1 MGIGEKLVSA
11 SGATEDP
18 TDSDFYTNVFL
29 THFDGANN
37 GWNELATNDASG
49 GDTLQPATKN
59 AGRSYAQGT
68 FSPFRGAGR
77 YSAVFDQTDTQY
89 IYTNGSAY
97 QTNGQSAFYYSV
109 WIWIDKTDSYWG
121 TIFDNRPSGTTGN
134 YNTLYYDTSLNL
146 HYHVNNASRITGTSA
161 LSLNT
166 WHHIVLTRETT
177 NYKTKLFVDGS
188 QVGSDYTDTTNYGNN
203 LGQRLM
209 IGRSGYT
216 QGNGYSHHGYITDL
230 VLRQGYSL
238 TASEVAA
245 KYAARQP
252 TLVVSFPYDAFV
264 WPNYCGWHNRA
275 DRSIRNQVCNVS
287 GSVRISGFSPFNR
300 LEDPYEDANGG
311 SAHFAGGS
319 GSNNNN
325 LGSGNPAI
333 ALNQNTFTCEAWIYM
348 TAVPADGVYDVP
360 AAWDLNGT
368 GGAYSRMQWGVLQ
381 DMRLTL
387 RWYDGI
393 VKNCQGS
400 TTYMSLYQWYH
411 IAVSV
416 SNGGINLYVNGLQ
429 QSRSGTTTLTT
440 RQGSTNS
447 LTSWGAGIHTY
458 SDFTGYIAG
467 VRIQD
472 GTAQYSA
479 TFNPS
484 TSPPTDNTNCNVLVN
499 YTGSD
504 AKDVSQHN
512 NVLFYG
518 NAETSTAQSKFG
530 TASFHPNGGYATF
543 PPYPARN
550 DFAFLSGNWTIEC
563 FVRMDSLS
571 AGFQCIFH
579 ASWGLQFYVN
589 NNVLSLYC
597 NNTDNGSGYIIGANS
612 SATLASADTWYHVA
626 AYRVGSAFYCSVD
639 GVVNSMG
646 TSSAELA
653 RPSALAPQIGT
664 WNSGTY
670 TLGGYIDEFR
680 ISRKARYGSSNFS
693 APSSAFPDIGE

>member
-1 MGIGEKLVSA
+1 MSLIAQKLISA
-11 SGATEDP
+11 SGATEEP

-59 AGRSYAQGT
+59 SGRAYAQGT
-68 FSPFRGAGR
+68 WSPFREAGT
-77 YSAVFDQTDTQY
+77 YSVVFDQTDTQY
-89 IYTNGSAY
+89 AYTNFSSY
-97 QTNGQSAFYYSV
+97 QTYGTYAFSISFWVWVNKYDSNGVCF
-109 WIWIDKTDSYWG
+109 
-121 TIFDNRPSGTTGN
+121 FDNRPASTNGN
-134 YNTLYYDTSLNL
+134 YNTIYADTSGHLYYFANSAT
-146 HYHVNNASRITGTSA
+146 RITGSSA
-161 LSLNT
+161 ISLNT
-166 WHHIVLTRETT
+166 WHHIVLCRGGDTSGV
-177 NYKTKLFVDGS
+177 TKMYVDGS
-188 QVGSDYTDTTNYGNN
+188 QVGSDYTDGLNYGNN
-203 LGQRLM
+203 AGVRAYFGVMSYDTSYSYKLN
-209 IGRSGYT
+209 GYMT
-216 QGNGYSHHGYITDL
+216 DFAQGNAISTSDI
-230 VLRQGYSL
+230 
-238 TASEVAA
+238 AA
-245 KYAARQP
+245 KYSGRRP
-252 TLVVSFPYDAFV
+252 TAIAYPYHSLV
-264 WPNYCGWHNRA
+264 WPNYCAWHNRA
-275 DRSIRNQVCNVS
+275 DRSIRNQVINIS
-287 GSVRISGFSPFNR
+287 GSPRISGFSPFNR
-300 LEDPYEDANGG
+300 LEDPYENANGG

-319 GSNNNN
+319 GGNNNN

-348 TAVPADGVYDVP
+348 TANPSDGTYDIP

-416 SNGGINLYVNGLQ
+416 DNGAINLYVNGLQ

-440 RQGSTNS
+440 RQGSTNT

-458 SDFTGYIAG
+458 TDFTGYIAG

-543 PPYPARN
+543 PSVPAKN
-550 DFAFLSGNWTIEC
+550 DFNFGTSDWTIEC
-563 FVRMDSLS
+563 FVRMDSVS
-571 AGFQCIFH
+571 GGYQTIFH
-579 ASWGLQFYVN
+579 ASNVIQFMVYQDQLFLNVN
-589 NNVLSLYC
+589 D
-597 NNTDNGSGYIIGANS
+597 TDDSSGYMIQAWGTDGHIA
-612 SATLASADTWYHVA
+612 AADTWYHVA
-626 AYRVGSAFYCSVD
+626 AYRVGSAFYTSVN
-639 GVVNSMG
+639 GFVSSMG
-646 TSSAELA
+646 TNSGVIAQ
-653 RPSALAPQIGT
+653 PTALACEIG
-664 WNSGTY
+664 WSYYPFN
-670 TLGGYIDEFR
+670 GYIDELR

-693 APSSAFPDIGE
+693 PPSAPFPDIGE